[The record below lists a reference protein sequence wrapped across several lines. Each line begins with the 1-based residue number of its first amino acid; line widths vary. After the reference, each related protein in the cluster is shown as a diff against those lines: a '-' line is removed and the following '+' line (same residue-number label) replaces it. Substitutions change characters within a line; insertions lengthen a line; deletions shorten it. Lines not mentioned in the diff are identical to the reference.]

1 MKHLNDFISEA
12 VNVKP
17 SFSLKHDVY
26 NVLADL
32 AYEYSKKH
40 KKFDK
45 DELEEAFENFENKFF
60 EENNDDEDEDN

>member
-1 MKHLNDFISEA
+1 MKSLSNFINEA
-12 VNVKP
+12 VNIKP
-17 SFSLKHDVY
+17 TFSLKHDVY

-60 EENNDDEDEDN
+60 EEIDGDNNDD